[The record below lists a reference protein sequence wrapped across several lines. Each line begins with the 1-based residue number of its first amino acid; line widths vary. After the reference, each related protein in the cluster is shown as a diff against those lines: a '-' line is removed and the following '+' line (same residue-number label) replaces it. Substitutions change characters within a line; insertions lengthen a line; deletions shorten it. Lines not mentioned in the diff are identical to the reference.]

1 MDNMEQLRVLGVES
15 EEKLALGIDPDE
27 VLEFLGTWV
36 YVIQQLTLANF
47 LFHGY
52 RNEDR
57 SRMTWLKH
65 DRYWR
70 TLVASNLGTSIILA
84 LLFVLNTDSTFSP
97 PILSTLDTCV
107 LNMILLN
114 PTPGIIQKYEYV
126 KNSREDLISKF
137 QSDIPKLSADRTLAE
152 SEVDK
157 FLLDG
162 EMLDLYIKYSQ
173 RKREDPTW
181 EPQYAPEDNSP
192 IGKIASFAS
201 QYAIWIVGGLVLKD
215 VITNFMSKSDG
226 GGSVIGG

>member
-1 MDNMEQLRVLGVES
+1 
-15 EEKLALGIDPDE
+15 
-27 VLEFLGTWV
+27 
-36 YVIQQLTLANF
+36 
-47 LFHGY
+47 
-52 RNEDR
+52 
-57 SRMTWLKH
+57 
-65 DRYWR
+65 
-70 TLVASNLGTSIILA
+70 
-84 LLFVLNTDSTFSP
+84 
-97 PILSTLDTCV
+97 
-107 LNMILLN
+107 MILLN

>member
-1 MDNMEQLRVLGVES
+1 M
-15 EEKLALGIDPDE
+15 
-27 VLEFLGTWV
+27 
-36 YVIQQLTLANF
+36 
-47 LFHGY
+47 
-52 RNEDR
+52 
-57 SRMTWLKH
+57 
-65 DRYWR
+65 
-70 TLVASNLGTSIILA
+70 
-84 LLFVLNTDSTFSP
+84 
-97 PILSTLDTCV
+97 
-107 LNMILLN
+107 
-114 PTPGIIQKYEYV
+114 
-126 KNSREDLISKF
+126 ISKF

-181 EPQYAPEDNSP
+181 EPKYAPEDNSP